1 MLTTSVAVS
10 GCEWHEDL
18 RSAHSIQQHLLAR
31 HSSRIAQADCSAKC
45 RQAHAVGGDFYD
57 FLSLPNGDL
66 GLTIGDV
73 AGKGIAA
80 ALLAAN
86 LEATLRAEARRAP
99 SDLTEVIATVNEQ
112 FHEACFEEGYATLFY
127 ATFDPAARILRY
139 VNAGHNPPLVRRAD
153 GSIEWLDTGGAPVG
167 MFGGWLYQEGS
178 VLLNPGDI
186 LIAYTDGIVEAQ
198 NAFSED
204 WGLARLA
211 QLTDEFTDEPAA
223 EINNRIWKTIDDFAG
238 AARQRD
244 DMTILV
250 LRTEPRP
257 QGSVTY
263 ADYLRQP
270 R

>member
-31 HSSRIAQADCSAKC
+31 HSSRIAHADYSATC

-57 FLSLPNGDL
+57 FLSLPNDAL
-66 GLTIGDV
+66 GIAIGDV
-73 AGKGIAA
+73 AGKGISA

-99 SDLTEVIATVNEQ
+99 SDLAEVIATVNQQ

-127 ATFDPAARILRY
+127 AAFDPATRTLQY

-153 GSIEWLDTGGAPVG
+153 GSIEWLDSGGAPVG
-167 MFGGWLYQEGS
+167 MFSAWLYQEGE
-178 VLLNPGDI
+178 VLLNPGDL

-198 NAFSED
+198 NAFGED
-204 WGLARLA
+204 WGLNRLA
-211 QLTDEFTDEPAA
+211 QLADEFADEPSA
-223 EINNRIWKTIDDFAG
+223 EINNHIWKTIDDFAG

-244 DMTILV
+244 DMTLLV
-250 LRTEPRP
+250 LRP
-257 QGSVTY
+257 
-263 ADYLRQP
+263 
-270 R
+270 

>member
-31 HSSRIAQADCSAKC
+31 HSSRIAQADCSATC

-66 GLTIGDV
+66 GIAIGDV
-73 AGKGIAA
+73 AGKGISA

-86 LEATLRAEARRAP
+86 LEATLRAEARHAP
-99 SDLTEVIATVNEQ
+99 SDLAEVIATVNQQ

-127 ATFDPAARILRY
+127 AAFDPASRILRY

-153 GSIEWLDTGGAPVG
+153 GTLEWLDAGGAPAG
-167 MFGGWLYQEGS
+167 MFGEWLYQEGQ
-178 VLLNPGDI
+178 VRLNPADI

-198 NAFSED
+198 NAFGED
-204 WGLARLA
+204 WGLSRLS
-211 QLTDEFTDEPAA
+211 QLADEFMEEPAA
-223 EINNRIWKTIDDFAG
+223 EIKDQIWKTIDDFASG
-238 AARQRD
+238 ARQRD
-244 DMTILV
+244 DMTLLV
-250 LRTEPRP
+250 LR
-257 QGSVTY
+257 
-263 ADYLRQP
+263 A
-270 R
+270 

>member
-31 HSSRIAQADCSAKC
+31 HSSRIAQADCSATC

-66 GLTIGDV
+66 GIAIGDV

-86 LEATLRAEARRAP
+86 LEATLRAEVRRAP
-99 SDLTEVIATVNEQ
+99 SDLAEVIATVNQQ
-112 FHEACFEEGYATLFY
+112 FHEACFEESYATLFY
-127 ATFDPAARILRY
+127 AAFDPASRILRY
-139 VNAGHNPPLVRRAD
+139 VNAGHNPPLVKRSD

-167 MFGGWLYQEGS
+167 MFGEWLYQEAA
-178 VLLNPGDI
+178 VRLNTGDV

-198 NAFSED
+198 NAFGED
-204 WGLARLA
+204 WGLGRLVQIA
-211 QLTDEFTDEPAA
+211 DEFMDEPAA
-223 EINNRIWKTIDDFAG
+223 EIKDRIWKTVDDFVG
-238 AARQRD
+238 RAAQRD
-244 DMTILV
+244 DMTLLV
-250 LRTEPRP
+250 LRV
-257 QGSVTY
+257 S
-263 ADYLRQP
+263 
-270 R
+270 

>member
-31 HSSRIAQADCSAKC
+31 HSSTIAQADCSATC

-66 GLTIGDV
+66 GIAVGDV

-86 LEATLRAEARRAP
+86 LEATLRAEARRAS
-99 SDLTEVIATVNEQ
+99 SDLAEVIATVNQQ

-127 ATFDPAARILRY
+127 AAFDPAGRILRY

-153 GSIEWLDTGGAPVG
+153 GTIEWLDAGGAPVG
-167 MFGGWLYQEGS
+167 MFGEWLYQEGS
-178 VLLNPGDI
+178 VLLNPGDL
-186 LIAYTDGIVEAQ
+186 LIAYTDGVTEAQ
-198 NAFSED
+198 NAFGED
-204 WGLARLA
+204 WGLSRLA
-211 QLTDEFTDEPAA
+211 QVADEFMDETAA
-223 EINNRIWKTIDDFAG
+223 EINNRIWKTVDQFMGRAT
-238 AARQRD
+238 QRD
-244 DMTILV
+244 DMTLLV
-250 LRTEPRP
+250 LRP
-257 QGSVTY
+257 
-263 ADYLRQP
+263 
-270 R
+270 